1 MMEEKGGDGGVLAA
15 RFFQQR
21 NNAFPES
28 RGRKG
33 RGRWE
38 VQEHGENAPACISRR
53 VHANIWHSYPPLVRR
68 GGLVYSIREESDT
81 VRIRLGDNPCEGGKE
96 G

>member
-1 MMEEKGGDGGVLAA
+1 MEDKGGDGGVLAA

-53 VHANIWHSYPPLVRR
+53 IHANTQPL
-68 GGLVYSIREESDT
+68 SIRMRAASFTYGEAALFTAYVKSLAQ
-81 VRIRLGDNPCEGGKE
+81 LG
-96 G
+96 